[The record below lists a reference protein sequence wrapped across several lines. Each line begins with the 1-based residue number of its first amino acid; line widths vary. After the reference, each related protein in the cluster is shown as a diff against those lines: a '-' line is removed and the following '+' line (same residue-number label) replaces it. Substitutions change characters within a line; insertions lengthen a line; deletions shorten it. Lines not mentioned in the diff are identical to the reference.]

1 MNPAELIAAATI
13 VTLAGPGAAQPGALE
28 VIATSILIVLARI
41 GDVSLGTVRTVAVI
55 NGRRWLSWVLGFFEV
70 LLWIVVVS
78 RVIQTI
84 GESPLYPIAYALGFA
99 TGNFIG
105 ITIENHVAY
114 GEQVVRIFSRR
125 GAALATILR
134 ERGFRVTEFEGRGR
148 DGPVEMLFIET
159 RRKTVPAALAAARNI
174 DPECFYVVDDV
185 RVASARYA
193 EQQPG
198 GWRSI
203 LKRK

>member
-1 MNPAELIAAATI
+1 MSIAEAIAAGLLSSVPPVPET
-13 VTLAGPGAAQPGALE
+13 GPGVFE
-28 VIATSILIVLARI
+28 VITTSILIILARI

-84 GESPLYPIAYALGFA
+84 GESPLYPVAYALGFA

-125 GAALATILR
+125 GAAVAAVLR
-134 ERGFRVTEFEGRGR
+134 ERGFRVTEFDGRGR

-159 RRKTVPAALAAARNI
+159 PRKTVPKALGMARDI
-174 DPECFYVVDDV
+174 DPDCFYVVDDV
-185 RVASARYA
+185 RVASGRYM

-198 GWRSI
+198 SWRSV

>member
-1 MNPAELIAAATI
+1 MPIAEAILAAVLGALPPAAP
-13 VTLAGPGAAQPGALE
+13 AGPGFFE
-28 VIATSILIVLARI
+28 VITTSVLIILARI
-41 GDVSLGTVRTVAVI
+41 GDVTLGTIRTVAVI

-125 GAALATILR
+125 GAAVAAILR
-134 ERGFRVTEFEGRGR
+134 ERGFRVTEFDGRGR

-159 RRKTVPAALAAARNI
+159 RRKSVPLALDVARDI
-174 DPECFYVVDDV
+174 DPDCFYVVDDV
-185 RVASARYA
+185 RVASARYM
-193 EQQPG
+193 EQQHG
-198 GWRSI
+198 SWRSV

>member
-1 MNPAELIAAATI
+1 MEIIADVQSLLSTVASAPSTPPDALRVIGTSLLII
-13 VTLAGPGAAQPGALE
+13 
-28 VIATSILIVLARI
+28 LARI

-70 LLWIVVVS
+70 LVWIVVVS
-78 RVIQTI
+78 QVIQTI
-84 GESPLYPIAYALGFA
+84 NESPLYPIAYALGFA

-114 GEQVVRIFSRR
+114 GEQVARIFSRR
-125 GAALATILR
+125 GTAIAAVLR
-134 ERGFRVTEFEGRGR
+134 ERGFRVTEFQGRGR
-148 DGPVEMLFIET
+148 DGPVDMLFLET
-159 RRKTVPAALAAARNI
+159 RRKTMPEAIAAVRDL

-185 RVASARYA
+185 RIASARYA

-198 GWRSI
+198 GWRSV